1 MPSKDGETKR
11 HHFTRHKERDR
22 YYKSENIDTQGDE
35 LKESN

>member
-11 HHFTRHKERDR
+11 HH
-22 YYKSENIDTQGDE
+22 YKSENIDTQRDE